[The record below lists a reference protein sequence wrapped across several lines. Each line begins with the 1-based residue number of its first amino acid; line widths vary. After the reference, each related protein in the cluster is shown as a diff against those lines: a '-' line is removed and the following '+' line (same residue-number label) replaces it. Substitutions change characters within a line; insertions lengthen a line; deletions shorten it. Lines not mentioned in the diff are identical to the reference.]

1 MTLRE
6 MKELRQI
13 VPNKRDKDDKKKEEE
28 LKRDKERYKEIIMIQ
43 LYCITYATET
53 DKQKHN
59 IIMYF

>member
-28 LKRDKERYKEIIMIQ
+28 LKRDKER
-43 LYCITYATET
+43 
-53 DKQKHN
+53 
-59 IIMYF
+59 